1 MWFELIIGIII
12 FQLLRRFFSNGD
24 DLDVGT
30 YPANAIFSVAKRLEQ
45 LYGGKA
51 YVGLRIP
58 DADSG
63 SPQNIDIVLVTQR
76 EAAVISVKNVSGFV
90 SVDKDGN
97 WECMGGDKH
106 KTERLPDPVAET
118 KELVPVL
125 ESYFERRGVSL
136 LEGYLSC
143 KVICPNPNF
152 RYAFRCSGTHKLY
165 APAVF
170 TRYCFSACFP
180 FHRTIHADTFPPEV
194 ITYDQ
199 WIQLKPEKNSLFSG
213 WMKGAF
219 HGGKK
224 EMQESIHES
233 LNSILSTAPM
243 WDRLK
248 LKSNKSVLGEFV
260 EFKGHKDDLLE
271 LRNIK
276 RSKVSRLT
284 IQKTSMF
291 GLDICPKSLSCGAPP
306 LALFF
311 LNVSDLSHVIS
322 GGLKFP
328 ICVSAILL
336 QLCLLPCSHKASSTR
351 DAAHS
356 KLQVLYS
363 PRDYHGEG
371 ASGSE
376 WNEVCV
382 RSSTEVVFQPQ
393 GSSKAMAKKMLKLQL
408 PDGTYIEVPENY
420 SDLDLLAEVCTLDRE
435 KLERLIEKQVSLPSL
450 RIPNGIV
457 LERPRASSSKGK
469 GVVDN
474 GIRSWETKD
483 DNATNQTASSSSHHQ
498 GPNTSPAMPIEFRNK
513 IVQLAGPNAIISDE
527 ILLIQK
533 SLTSSDVRKSQ
544 NRLSIPGK
552 QIGDFKFLTDEE
564 ERLLSSRNG
573 KNVGSLDNVMIIE
586 PSLEASQVS
595 FRRWDMDKDNG
606 SRSSSYVI
614 TKTWNGIKE
623 RNQLEEKMVVQ
634 VWALRVGEKLWLVLV
649 RLPD

>member
-152 RYAFRCSGTHKLY
+152 R
-165 APAVF
+165 
-170 TRYCFSACFP
+170 
-180 FHRTIHADTFPPEV
+180 TIHADTFPPEV

-291 GLDICPKSLSCGAPP
+291 GL
-306 LALFF
+306 
-311 LNVSDLSHVIS
+311 
-322 GGLKFP
+322 
-328 ICVSAILL
+328 
-336 QLCLLPCSHKASSTR
+336 
-351 DAAHS
+351 AHS

-393 GSSKAMAKKMLKLQL
+393 GSSKVRKYKL
-408 PDGTYIEVPENY
+408 
-420 SDLDLLAEVCTLDRE
+420 
-435 KLERLIEKQVSLPSL
+435 
-450 RIPNGIV
+450 
-457 LERPRASSSKGK
+457 SS
-469 GVVDN
+469 
-474 GIRSWETKD
+474 
-483 DNATNQTASSSSHHQ
+483 
-498 GPNTSPAMPIEFRNK
+498 
-513 IVQLAGPNAIISDE
+513 IIS
-527 ILLIQK
+527 L
-533 SLTSSDVRKSQ
+533 SLS
-544 NRLSIPGK
+544 
-552 QIGDFKFLTDEE
+552 
-564 ERLLSSRNG
+564 
-573 KNVGSLDNVMIIE
+573 
-586 PSLEASQVS
+586 A
-595 FRRWDMDKDNG
+595 
-606 SRSSSYVI
+606 
-614 TKTWNGIKE
+614 
-623 RNQLEEKMVVQ
+623 
-634 VWALRVGEKLWLVLV
+634 
-649 RLPD
+649 